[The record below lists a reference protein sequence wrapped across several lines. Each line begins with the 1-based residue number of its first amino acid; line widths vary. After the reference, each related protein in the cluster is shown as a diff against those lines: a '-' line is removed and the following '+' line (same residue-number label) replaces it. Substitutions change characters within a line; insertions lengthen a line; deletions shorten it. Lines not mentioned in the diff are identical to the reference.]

1 MREVAQ
7 VLGCVVLR
15 LTRIR
20 RVERRVACSVTN
32 QGKGEIRIRRR
43 TTENFSANR
52 KRTRTRAAHPFL
64 FILLRPQQQIAD
76 CQEMRQYPGQFLMS
90 LHHDPLMQI
99 LEPHQHRLKH
109 RQTALDMRPIR
120 RARLR
125 QERKALLVPLEP
137 ALERTDL
144 GQETLD
150 DGESER
156 WSGMEEGE
164 DVETRTLEGGG
175 KHEGREDRGG
185 EEREGEDGVWVG
197 GGRGKRGEGVDP
209 LELGGLV
216 RKREDVEGI
225 R

>member
-99 LEPHQHRLKH
+99 L
-109 RQTALDMRPIR
+109 
-120 RARLR
+120 
-125 QERKALLVPLEP
+125 
-137 ALERTDL
+137 
-144 GQETLD
+144 
-150 DGESER
+150 
-156 WSGMEEGE
+156 
-164 DVETRTLEGGG
+164 
-175 KHEGREDRGG
+175 
-185 EEREGEDGVWVG
+185 
-197 GGRGKRGEGVDP
+197 
-209 LELGGLV
+209 
-216 RKREDVEGI
+216 
-225 R
+225 